1 MQPVPIGVRGELFV
15 GGDGLARGYLNDRE
29 LTAEKFIPNP
39 LQPGAVL
46 YRTGDF
52 ARYLSDGNIEFLGRI
67 DHQVKIRGFRV
78 ELGEIETVLRVHP
91 AVHECV
97 VAVLNDA
104 PNDKKIVAYVHSTN
118 ASAQVGELRAF
129 LKERLPDY
137 MVPSSFVFLD
147 RFPLT
152 ANGKIDRKELLSS
165 ECTSPSAGRSYV
177 TARTRTENV
186 LVSIWCELLNVSQVG
201 VYDNFFALGGHSL
214 MAIRL
219 ISKVNSTLNVTLSV
233 PELFQNPTIEQLA
246 KVIDGRVPMGKRR
259 TAVILMQEGKAG
271 PPVYFIHAG
280 PWEYQLAQS
289 LGEARSVFGIESS
302 WPLAWHKA
310 AASNEISALPTM
322 EQLVAP
328 YAAALGAHTRS
339 SPCVL
344 AGFSFGGLMAF
355 EAAHQF
361 QSQGGEVEAVLMIDT
376 RAKYPSLHQA
386 TWQILQMLAQGESV
400 PLSRLFKR
408 AGKAVNWWML
418 GQKEKMLSWPL
429 VRVAEYQDT
438 EQSGELS
445 AFFDEEDMP
454 MQWALIQRMYRKAS
468 KNYRPR
474 RLDCRGILF
483 RATPKEEGIVAALDG
498 TLGWK
503 NLFTVGLEIVPVAGG
518 HLEMLQPPNNLTLA
532 RELNAAINRL
542 QQSGASRPN
551 INARESWREPLHL
564 ETRPAVSVDSIDRTG

>member
-1 MQPVPIGVRGELFV
+1 MQPVPVGVRGELFV

-29 LTAEKFIPNP
+29 LTAEKFIPNS
-39 LQPGAVL
+39 LQPSAVL

-78 ELGEIETVLRVHP
+78 ELGEIESVLRLHP

-97 VAVLNDA
+97 VVVLNDA
-104 PNDKKIVAYVHSTN
+104 PDDKKIVAYVHSAN
-118 ASAQVGELRAF
+118 ASAQVGELRRF

-152 ANGKIDRKELLSS
+152 ANGKIDRKALPSPES
-165 ECTSPSAGRSYV
+165 TSPSAGESYV

-186 LVSIWCELLNVSQVG
+186 LVRIWCELLNLSQVG

-214 MAIRL
+214 MVIRL
-219 ISKVNSTLNVTLSV
+219 ISKIKSTLNVTLSV
-233 PELFQNPTIEQLA
+233 LEFFKNPTIEQMA
-246 KVIDGRVPMGKRR
+246 RVIDGRAPMGKRR
-259 TAVILMQEGKAG
+259 TAVIPMQEGRAG
-271 PPVYFIHAG
+271 PPVYFIDAG
-280 PWEYQLAQS
+280 PWEFQLAQS
-289 LGEARSVFGIESS
+289 MGEARSVFGIESPF
-302 WPLAWHKA
+302 PLAWRMA

-328 YAAALGAHTRS
+328 YVAALSAHTRS

-355 EAAHQF
+355 EAAHQLRR
-361 QSQGGEVEAVLMIDT
+361 QGGEVEAVLMMDT
-376 RAKYPSLHQA
+376 RAKYPTLYQA
-386 TWQILQMLAQGESV
+386 AWKILRMGAQRKAV

-408 AGKAVNWWML
+408 AGKAINLWML
-418 GQKEKMLSWPL
+418 GQKEKVLSWPL
-429 VRVAEYQDT
+429 VRVAEYRDA

-445 AFFDEEDMP
+445 ASFDEEGIP
-454 MQWALIQRMYRKAS
+454 MQWALIERLYRKAS

-483 RATPKEEGIVAALDG
+483 RATPKDEGKAAALDG

-503 NLFTVGLEIVPVAGG
+503 NLFTAGLEIVPVAGD
-518 HLEMLQPPNNLTLA
+518 HHSMIQPPNNLTLA
-532 RELNAAINRL
+532 REVNAALNRF
-542 QQSGASRPN
+542 
-551 INARESWREPLHL
+551 H
-564 ETRPAVSVDSIDRTG
+564 